1 MVETPIDSPEAAA
14 TPEPPAPAIKRRA
27 PRRPSVPDAVL
38 AAAVDVAR
46 LSILENAE
54 PGQVGVHLGAF
65 PEAERL
71 VTHRFEARLPGYP
84 GWQWYATLA
93 RVPRGKEAT
102 ICETGLL
109 PSGDSLL
116 APPWVPWSDRVRP
129 EDSAATDGA
138 EPISEP
144 AGEARTESD
153 LEPAGEAGTSADEP
167 AEAAT
172 PTAQ

>member
-1 MVETPIDSPEAAA
+1 METQIGSPEAAG
-14 TPEPPAPAIKRRA
+14 TPEPPVPAVKRRA

-46 LSILENAE
+46 LSILENAAPE
-54 PGQVGVHLGAF
+54 QVGIHLGASSD
-65 PEAERL
+65 AERL

-84 GWQWYATLA
+84 GWQWFATLA

-109 PSGDSLL
+109 PSDDSLL

-129 EDSAATDGA
+129 EDAATPDGA
-138 EPISEP
+138 EPP
-144 AGEARTESD
+144 PEA
-153 LEPAGEAGTSADEP
+153 AGEAGVEPADEP
-167 AEAAT
+167 GPVADGKPGETRAGE
-172 PTAQ
+172 